1 MSHIPATSNYSAAVN
16 PAPGVSLCYLASHLP
31 IFRHQLLKIS
41 LGLVLDA
48 FNHIQ
53 LKVDYRPQP
62 AVSLRHGLDVDDA
75 QLPVEPGV
83 KIDCD
88 CGAEFGTPGTLG
100 GQKHLC
106 MQNAHRFT
114 SPLPLLAPPSDR
126 IMACLRRSQIG

>member
-53 LKVDYRPQP
+53 LKVDYT
-62 AVSLRHGLDVDDA
+62 AL
-75 QLPVEPGV
+75 V
-83 KIDCD
+83 KTIDPKVNACS
-88 CGAEFGTPGTLG
+88 
-100 GQKHLC
+100 
-106 MQNAHRFT
+106 QN
-114 SPLPLLAPPSDR
+114 
-126 IMACLRRSQIG
+126 LRREPSASHRTIVP